1 MIYTENIILAKTA
14 NRLKGTGGIFMSNV
28 KTTKNMSEAT
38 ALTHGGVF
46 HADEVMAT
54 VILSK
59 IFKDLK
65 VSRTFNVPADF
76 ADDVIVYDIGEGK
89 FDHHQKG
96 GNGCRAN
103 GVPYASAG
111 LIWKE
116 FGPDI
121 CSKTADPKA
130 VWQMVD
136 REIIQGIDAQDN
148 GTLPD
153 LDYPARP
160 LSVSMA
166 IRAFN
171 PTWDYKGDTDE
182 AFLRAV
188 NFAEQ
193 IFDNC
198 FAKAAATAKAKILV
212 EEAIRKTTGPV
223 MVLDE
228 YLPWIE
234 FLPHNKEANDIL
246 FVVFPSLRGGW
257 NWQCV
262 PGSNGRFSNRKSVP
276 ESWRGLRDEAYQ
288 KVTGV
293 KTATF
298 CHPGGFIGGAET
310 REAAIELARIA
321 AES

>member
-1 MIYTENIILAKTA
+1 ML
-14 NRLKGTGGIFMSNV
+14 NV
-28 KTTKNMSEAT
+28 KTTKDLSEAM
-38 ALTHGGVF
+38 AITHSGVF
-46 HADEVMAT
+46 HADEVVAT
-54 VILSK
+54 VILC
-59 IFKDLK
+59 K
-65 VSRTFNVPADF
+65 VFENLTVCRTFKVPENIK
-76 ADDVIVYDIGEGK
+76 DDVIVFDIGEGK

-116 FGPDI
+116 FGQEV
-121 CSKTADPKA
+121 CKGTADPKA

-136 REIIQGIDAQDN
+136 KELIQGIDAQDN

-153 LDYPARP
+153 LDYPAKP
-160 LSVSMA
+160 MSASIA
-166 IRAFN
+166 IRGFN

-198 FAKAAATAKAKILV
+198 FAKAAATAKAKALV
-212 EEAIRKTTGPV
+212 KDAIRRTTGPV

-228 YLPWIE
+228 YLPWLDFIQSD
-234 FLPHNKEANDIL
+234 KEANDIL

-262 PGSNGRFSNRKSVP
+262 PGSNGRFSNRKPVP
-276 ESWRGLRDEAYQ
+276 ESWKGLRDEAYQ

-310 REAAIELARIA
+310 LEDAIELARIA

>member
-1 MIYTENIILAKTA
+1 ML
-14 NRLKGTGGIFMSNV
+14 NV
-28 KTTKNMSEAT
+28 KTTKNMSEAM
-38 ALTHGGVF
+38 AITHSGVF
-46 HADEVMAT
+46 HADEVMGT

-59 IFKDLK
+59 VFENFTLC
-65 VSRTFNVPADF
+65 RTFKVTENIK
-76 ADDVIVYDIGEGK
+76 DDVIVFDIGEGR

-96 GNGCRAN
+96 GNGCREN
-103 GVPYASAG
+103 GVPYSSAG

-116 FGPDI
+116 FGLEI
-121 CSKTADPKA
+121 CSKTADSKA
-130 VWQMVD
+130 VWQAID
-136 REIIQGIDAQDN
+136 RELIQGIDAQDN
-148 GTLPD
+148 GSLPD

-166 IRAFN
+166 IRSFN

-182 AFLRAV
+182 AFLMAV

-198 FAKAAATAKAKILV
+198 FTKAVATAKAKALV
-212 EEAIRKTTGPV
+212 EEAICKTTGPV

-228 YLPWIE
+228 YLPWLD

-276 ESWRGLRDEAYQ
+276 EIWKGLRDEAYQ

-310 REAAIELARIA
+310 LEDAIELARIA